1 MAANIS
7 LKRGHDY
14 QSNLLDSVRGQ
25 NTDLMLG
32 PGFGTHKCL
41 LSQLSPLLTSLLTT
55 LDRSEVQTL
64 VLPQVEFVIIE
75 KMAQLVYTDR

>member
-1 MAANIS
+1 MASNIS
-7 LKRGHDY
+7 LKRCHDY
-14 QSNLLDSVRGQ
+14 QTNLLNNVRGQ

-32 PGFGTHKCL
+32 PGVGAHKCL

-64 VLPQVEFVIIE
+64 ILPQVELVIME
-75 KMAQLVYTDR
+75 KMAQLVYTGR